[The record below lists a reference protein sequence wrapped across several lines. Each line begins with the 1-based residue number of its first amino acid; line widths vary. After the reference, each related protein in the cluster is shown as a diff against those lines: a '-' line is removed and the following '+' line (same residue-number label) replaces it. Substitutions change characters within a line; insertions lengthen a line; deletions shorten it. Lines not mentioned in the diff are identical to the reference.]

1 MDIYPAIDLFDGK
14 VVRLYKGQY
23 NRMTVY
29 SDDPLSVVREFESLG
44 AEYLHLVDLEGARSG
59 KTSNVSVIQKIAE
72 KTSMFIELGGGI
84 RKQET
89 VSDYLRC
96 GIDRVIL
103 GTAAVMDPTFLKESV
118 KSCGDAIA
126 VGADIRDDRI
136 AIKGWEEE
144 SRFTTES
151 FFEYLVDLGVRT
163 VICTDIS
170 RDGAMEGTNR
180 ELYRRL
186 AKQFPIHI
194 IASGGVSSLDDIRNL
209 KEIGIDGAIIGKAY
223 YTGAIDLKKAIE
235 VAK

>member
-44 AEYLHLVDLEGARSG
+44 AENLHLVDLEGARSG

-103 GTAAVMDPTFLKESV
+103 GTAAVMDPTFLPRGY
-118 KSCGDAIA
+118 CH
-126 VGADIRDDRI
+126 RP
-136 AIKGWEEE
+136 
-144 SRFTTES
+144 SRCA
-151 FFEYLVDLGVRT
+151 G
-163 VICTDIS
+163 
-170 RDGAMEGTNR
+170 
-180 ELYRRL
+180 
-186 AKQFPIHI
+186 
-194 IASGGVSSLDDIRNL
+194 
-209 KEIGIDGAIIGKAY
+209 
-223 YTGAIDLKKAIE
+223 
-235 VAK
+235 